1 MLKEILSN
9 YILEITDPDGLII
22 ALETLSRIGFK
33 WILDIDACDQGFRKT
48 LLRCLDKYG
57 VIYINL
63 YERNIA
69 PYGMTYSVG
78 VVDNKHDVITMWK
91 FETIIESSSGIE
103 AAYKKQM
110 ELGDIELLLGGYDG
124 IKS

>member
-1 MLKEILSN
+1 MLKDILSN
-9 YILEITDPDGLII
+9 YILKITDPDDLII
-22 ALETLSRIGFK
+22 ALETLSIIGFN
-33 WILDIDACDQGFRKT
+33 WILDIDARNRKFRRT
-48 LLRCLDKYG
+48 LLGFLDKYG

-69 PYGMTYSVG
+69 PYGMTYSAG
-78 VVDNKHDVITMWK
+78 VVDNKHDVIAMWE
-91 FETIIESSSGIE
+91 FNAILESSSGLE
-103 AAYKKQM
+103 AAYNM

>member
-1 MLKEILSN
+1 MLKDILSN
-9 YILEITDPDGLII
+9 YILEITDPDDLII

-33 WILDIDACDQGFRKT
+33 WILDIDARNQKFRRT
-48 LLRCLDKYG
+48 LLGFLDMYG

-63 YERNIA
+63 YERNLA
-69 PYGMTYSVG
+69 PYGMTYSTG
-78 VVDNKHDVITMWK
+78 VVDDKHDVIAMWE
-91 FETIIESSSGIE
+91 FNAILESSSGLE
-103 AAYKKQM
+103 SAYNM